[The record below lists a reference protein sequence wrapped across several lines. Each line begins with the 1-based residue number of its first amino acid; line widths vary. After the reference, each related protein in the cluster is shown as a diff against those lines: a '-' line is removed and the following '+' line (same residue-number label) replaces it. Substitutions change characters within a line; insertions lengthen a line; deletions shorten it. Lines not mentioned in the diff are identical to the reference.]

1 MLAKRT
7 LIGIIVGSIII
18 ALGGYSL
25 IIHIGPTVDMDE
37 YFLVVV
43 GDSIPL
49 TIPAPANAP
58 QLLIITGNAFDL
70 KLQSPGDGLKI
81 PNTSNKNELKLEWA
95 HVESGFTKILMKN
108 TGDSDLEITA
118 VTKQTPNP
126 FGFTF
131 DVMVVITGIIIIG
144 MSMGFTMR
152 KPKGF

>member
-7 LIGIIVGSIII
+7 LIGVIVGSIII

-37 YFLVVV
+37 YFLIVV

-49 TIPAPANAP
+49 TIPAPADAP

-81 PNTSNKNELKLEWA
+81 PNTSYKNELKLEWA
-95 HVESGFTKILMKN
+95 HVESGTTKILIQN

-131 DVMVVITGIIIIG
+131 DVMVLITGIIIIG

>member
-70 KLQSPGDGLKI
+70 KLQRDR
-81 PNTSNKNELKLEWA
+81 TS
-95 HVESGFTKILMKN
+95 
-108 TGDSDLEITA
+108 
-118 VTKQTPNP
+118 
-126 FGFTF
+126 
-131 DVMVVITGIIIIG
+131 VV
-144 MSMGFTMR
+144 
-152 KPKGF
+152 

>member
-49 TIPAPANAP
+49 TIPAPADAL

-81 PNTSNKNELKLEWA
+81 PNTSYKNELKLEWA
-95 HVESGFTKILMKN
+95 HVESGTTKILIQN

-131 DVMVVITGIIIIG
+131 DVMVLITGIIIIG

>member
-7 LIGIIVGSIII
+7 IITVGPICIII

-81 PNTSNKNELKLEWA
+81 PNTSYKNELKLEWA
-95 HVESGFTKILMKN
+95 HVESGTTKILIQN

-131 DVMVVITGIIIIG
+131 DVMVLITGIIIIG

>member
-7 LIGIIVGSIII
+7 IIGIVVGSIII

-49 TIPAPANAP
+49 TIPAPADAP
-58 QLLIITGNAFDL
+58 QSLIITGNAFDL

-81 PNTSNKNELKLEWA
+81 PNTSYKNELKLEWA
-95 HVESGFTKILMKN
+95 HVESGTTKILIQN

-131 DVMVVITGIIIIG
+131 DVMVLITGIIIIG

>member
-1 MLAKRT
+1 VLSKRT
-7 LIGIIVGSIII
+7 IIGLIVGSIVI
-18 ALGGYSL
+18 ALGGYSI

-58 QLLIITGNAFDL
+58 QSLIITGNAFDL
-70 KLQSPGDGLKI
+70 KLKSPGDGLQI
-81 PNTSNKNELKLEWA
+81 PNTSYKNELKLEWTP
-95 HVESGFTKILMKN
+95 VESGNTKILIQN
-108 TGDSDLEITA
+108 TGDSDLEIIA

-131 DVMVVITGIIIIG
+131 DVMVLITGIIIIG
-144 MSMGFTMR
+144 FSMGFTLR

>member
-1 MLAKRT
+1 M
-7 LIGIIVGSIII
+7 I
-18 ALGGYSL
+18 
-25 IIHIGPTVDMDE
+25 
-37 YFLVVV
+37 V

-58 QLLIITGNAFDL
+58 QSLIITGNAFDL
-70 KLQSPGDGLKI
+70 KLQSPGDGLQI
-81 PNTSNKNELKLEWA
+81 PNTSYKNELKLEWA
-95 HVESGFTKILMKN
+95 PTESGNTKILIQN

-126 FGFTF
+126 FGFTL
-131 DVMVVITGIIIIG
+131 DIMVLITGMIIIG

>member
-49 TIPAPANAP
+49 TIPAPADAP

-81 PNTSNKNELKLEWA
+81 PNTSYKNELKLEWA
-95 HVESGFTKILMKN
+95 HVESGTTKILIQN

-131 DVMVVITGIIIIG
+131 DVMVLITGIIIIG